1 MRKRYVT
8 ASKSPRLYSYDD
20 EPIHLA
26 GLTVFEPEPMIFD
39 TGLLDAD
46 GNPIRYEEIKEPI
59 GFIHAQSECS

>member
-8 ASKSPRLYSYDD
+8 ASKSPRLYLYDD

-59 GFIHAQSECS
+59 GFIHAQSECT